1 MEAGKTNSNHSLGE
15 SDKERRKLLMK
26 PTRMHV
32 DFTVPETLV
41 RYLMTQELIEESVAL
56 DL

>member
-1 MEAGKTNSNHSLGE
+1 
-15 SDKERRKLLMK
+15 
-26 PTRMHV
+26 MHV

>member
-1 MEAGKTNSNHSLGE
+1 
-15 SDKERRKLLMK
+15 MK